1 MSLRPGRRLRTA
13 LASASLRVRVMAV
26 AALLVT
32 ITSVVMGSLGTALL
46 HGYLIGRA
54 DQQLRDFAMVASRNL
69 AAGTPRLPRARQP
82 GQPSQ
87 PFQFLIEII
96 SSGGRISVT
105 EAPLHHASLPQIAA
119 SRLSRAQEPFTAP
132 AAGDPG
138 HSWRVLVRAL
148 PGGRHAVVAYGLDN
162 LNSTVTR
169 LEIADAVAGAIAI
182 VLLAGIGLPLVR
194 ISLAPLARIG
204 DTAAAIAAGDLSR
217 RIDHPPHSTEVGRLA
232 ESLNTML
239 ARIEAAYRAREEG
252 EARALDSEDRMR
264 RFVADASHELR
275 TPLTSV
281 RGLAEFSLQQ
291 GTETS
296 PAELLRRMTLIH
308 SEATRMG
315 RLVEDLL
322 MLAQFDL
329 DRPLDRRPIDLPS
342 IAAQAVLAARLIQP
356 DRPITLHADAPV
368 IVDGDA
374 ERLRQVLDNLIGNA
388 LQHTPRGSA
397 VTVSVQDQ
405 AGQAQLTVADHG
417 PGLTSGQAA
426 RVFERFYRTDRARA
440 RAQGGTGLG
449 LSIAAT
455 LTAAHAGTITVN
467 TQPGRGAAFT
477 VRLPLASVA
486 SEKTGL
492 R

>member
-1 MSLRPGRRLRTA
+1 VSLRPYRRLRTA
-13 LASASLRVRVMAV
+13 LANASLRVRVMAV

-32 ITSVVMGSLGTALL
+32 ITSVVMGALGTTLL
-46 HGYLIGRA
+46 HGYLLSRA

-69 AAGTPRLPRARQP
+69 SASGRPLRPPPA

-87 PFQFLIEII
+87 PFRFLIEVI
-96 SSGGRISVT
+96 SAQGRVSVVET
-105 EAPLHHASLPQIAA
+105 PPDAASPQITAA
-119 SRLSRAQEPFTAP
+119 RLKGPEEPFTVP
-132 AAGDPG
+132 ATGAPG

-148 PGGRHAVVAYGLDN
+148 SGGRHAVVAYSLDD

-169 LEIADAVAGAIAI
+169 LEIADAVAGAVAI
-182 VLLAGIGLPLVR
+182 VLLAGIGFPLVR
-194 ISLAPLARIG
+194 VSLSPLARIG

-217 RIDHPPHSTEVGRLA
+217 RVDHPPHNTEVGRLA
-232 ESLNTML
+232 ESLNAML
-239 ARIEAAYRAREEG
+239 ARIEAAYRARAEG

-291 GTETS
+291 GTEAS

-308 SEATRMG
+308 TEATRMG

-329 DRPLDRRPIDLPS
+329 DRPLDRRPIDLSS
-342 IAAQAVLAARLIQP
+342 IAAQAVLAARLIQA
-356 DRPITLHADAPV
+356 DRPIRLHADAPV

-417 PGLTSGQAA
+417 PGMTSDQASH
-426 RVFERFYRTDRARA
+426 VFERFYRTDRARA

-455 LTAAHAGTITVN
+455 LTAAHAGTITVD